1 MRLILSPRAARRLR
15 EIQAYLA
22 QEANPHIALQIVVRI
37 RQSAEMLT
45 DFPRLGARW
54 AEGPTRSL
62 LVSGLPYRI
71 HYRLSDDAVEI
82 ITIVHTSQ
90 RPPEFC

>member
-1 MRLILSPRAARRLR
+1 MGGETPA

-22 QEANPHIALQIVVRI
+22 LEANPHIALQVVVRI
-37 RQSAEMLT
+37 RQRRN
-45 DFPRLGARW
+45 RLSGW

-62 LVSGLPYRI
+62 LVSGLPCRI

-82 ITIVHTSQ
+82 ITIVHTGQ
-90 RPPEFC
+90 AH